1 MLGTGKTIG
10 FEGLVRWNHPE
21 FGVVMPD
28 RFIALAE
35 REGLIGALTDR
46 VLELAAA
53 QVSAWWKLGMEFFVS
68 VNVSA
73 ANIVAGLPDQLVRL
87 CTRHDIP
94 PRLLRLELTETAAM
108 GNHALMLEVLT
119 RVRLKGFQLAIDDF
133 GTGYSSLVQL
143 HRLPFS
149 ELKIDQSFV
158 REMANSEE
166 ARMIVGAIVSLGR
179 SLRLELIAEGIETED
194 LMQRLIAM
202 GCEMGQGYFFSRPMP
217 ASHVP
222 DWIAQY
228 PPHI

>member
-1 MLGTGKTIG
+1 MHVFLLLPAESATTCISIW
-10 FEGLVRWNHPE
+10 ESRCRNRSVRRNYA
-21 FGVVMPD
+21 
-28 RFIALAE
+28 RSCRI
-35 REGLIGALTDR
+35 
-46 VLELAAA
+46 
-53 QVSAWWKLGMEFFVS
+53 
-68 VNVSA
+68 
-73 ANIVAGLPDQLVRL
+73 
-87 CTRHDIP
+87 TRHDIP

-108 GNHALMLEVLT
+108 DNHALTLEVLT

-166 ARMIVGAIVSLGR
+166 ARMIVGAIVSLGH
-179 SLRLELIAEGIETED
+179 SLRLKLIAEGIETED

-217 ASHVP
+217 ASHVS
-222 DWIAQY
+222 DWIAQH